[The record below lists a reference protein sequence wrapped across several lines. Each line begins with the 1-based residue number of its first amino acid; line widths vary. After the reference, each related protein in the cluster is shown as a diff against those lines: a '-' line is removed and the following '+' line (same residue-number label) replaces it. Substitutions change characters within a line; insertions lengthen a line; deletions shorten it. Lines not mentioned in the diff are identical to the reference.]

1 MSSQRIRD
9 IVNRCYGGLITN
21 QRSNLDQENVQSA
34 ASTGPLSPQLPVG
47 QSVVPPS
54 GASVIR
60 DIVGR
65 CYSGL
70 IPNQPNTLDQANVAQ
85 RIPPPP
91 VTPEPSPNQVI
102 QQLVN
107 RCYPDLDLTP
117 LTEFKP
123 DVVDSGAINV
133 KLNDIIDFINPIIGN
148 PFDFTGDI
156 TVQPPNPPKGKTWVT
171 IGKPENDC
179 LEVAQL
185 DARGLLNQI
194 EKGKYQH
201 VKTGVIYYCDD
212 ADMPVDLKWERCVR
226 EAQECMMRPYMG
238 GQWTPPKADCES
250 YTMTG
255 WSSNKGKVCIKNCF
269 PERLPVYEHRLDTGA
284 INVRMNHRN
293 QNGMWAGTVQ
303 TTDQYGQWTNRKV
316 FNEGGAQIFSNGT
329 TQSFTTS
336 NSGITVNVS
345 VTPINDGNDWDS
357 EWWISSWTGTAP
369 IGTTWT
375 YNFNV
380 GNDTAFLDFE
390 VIGQKEGDHLYTNES
405 TSPSGYSLTQSEPVF
420 HTLKEP
426 IQGKTVPIY
435 SFYSS
440 SNTDSLLTTNPG
452 APDGP
457 GSGERQY
464 LNDNGYVFQMVIGHA
479 FLRSDMSL
487 GFKRKTND
495 KVQALVRQFKST
507 EFDHMASIDAEIPEQ
522 PPQRHEKRNSYRIPK
537 NPRQN
542 LRIIIDCEHGY
553 AAYNNSLGFY
563 LANSNGPVRGYVV
576 VPESKSGKNQESIT
590 VSVQYLEQYA
600 GGTMGFFLIPNGAGV
615 QSLSRGQQID
625 FETLNS
631 PHPDGFRG
639 IGISSS
645 QNNYILFSDNR
656 WNPYDTDQTKWIGS
670 GHQLWEDLIRGDDD
684 YNDLKFYHKVEW
696 WAGEPTFD
704 GILGYVF
711 ENAAPP
717 RVEKTVNDERPCDSR
732 ASSKGFQDVVVQ
744 RNDCGSMVV
753 TVDGNG
759 NDYECGTCTGSYT
772 NVLNQSQTIDILNTA
787 KLAFVSGGGIT
798 GGVLGECTKFKI
810 RVKVN
815 SVTIYE
821 EDWVAQYWPPI
832 GEVVVPEFDVNVGDT
847 LTFEVP
853 ELIAGA
859 PNGTIGPHISLFNS
873 TESSYDGQFTIQLT
887 TVNID
892 DTLSETSGAPALN
905 RLNATTVIQ
914 GRIKGMAMQ
923 YAPTN
928 AGLNEWMAGS
938 YKTDSYYIEDL
949 NGYTATQVWS
959 NNSAVPMPSVL
970 AQSVSNHP
978 GSINNSDTR
987 GTNVDMIW
995 MPNNFDGYID
1005 TGMLPQGGTGYK
1017 TEGLDNVI
1025 TNLCGNYNHL
1035 LEEHLVTTLNFHPSY
1050 AYDQIA
1056 KATQDILGE
1065 KKPFTAARGAWP
1077 WHMVNAGLEKEGGQF
1092 RAVDV
1097 NYKNIIAQHWHNN
1110 PWQSPITFVHDYI
1123 LTGGVP
1129 EDPNMT
1135 AIPAKVRVSFTFYS
1149 LMATSADRGVSSN
1162 SYYWQ
1167 CLIRVMDV
1175 IDRGNGYQNGME
1187 FDLFWPPVRSTA
1199 GEKTNRTPYFPDYR
1213 SGFQHPESNLL
1224 AYYEEKK
1231 NVDRY
1236 SKEAIYQESHL
1247 VDSPIWYYTTD
1258 RKEYRVRFKL
1268 IINDVE

>member
-9 IVNRCYGGLITN
+9 IVNRCYGGLIVN
-21 QRSNLDQENVQSA
+21 QRSNLDQDSVRSA
-34 ASTGPLSPQLPVG
+34 SSTGPLSSQTPGG

-54 GASVIR
+54 GAVVIR
-60 DIVGR
+60 ELVGR
-65 CYSGL
+65 CYSDTA
-70 IPNQPNTLDQANVAQ
+70 IPNQPNVLDQASVAQ

-107 RCYPDLDLTP
+107 RCYPDLELTP
-117 LTEFKP
+117 LKEFQP
-123 DVVDSGAINV
+123 EVVESGAIN
-133 KLNDIIDFINPIIGN
+133 LDMREIIDFINPIIGN

-156 TVQPPNPPKGKTWVT
+156 TVLPPSPPTGKTWVT
-171 IGKPENDC
+171 IGKPKNDC

-226 EAQECMMRPYMG
+226 EATECMMRPYMG
-238 GQWTPPKADCES
+238 GQWTPPKQDCEGYS
-250 YTMTG
+250 MTG
-255 WSSNKGKVCIKNCF
+255 WSSNKGQVCIKNCF
-269 PERLPVYEHRLDTGA
+269 PDRLPVYEHRLNTGA

-316 FNEGGAQIFSNGT
+316 FNEGGAQIFSNST

-345 VTPINDGNDWDS
+345 VTPIDDGNDWDS

-369 IGTTWT
+369 VGTTWT
-375 YNFNV
+375 YSFNV
-380 GNDTAFLDFE
+380 GNNTAFLDFE

-405 TSPSGYSLTQSEPVF
+405 ASPSGYSLTQSAPVF
-420 HTLKEP
+420 HVLKEP
-426 IQGKTVPIY
+426 IQGKTVAIY

-440 SNTDSLLTTNPG
+440 SNTDSFLTTNPG

-457 GSGERQY
+457 GNGERQY

-479 FLRSDMSL
+479 FLRQDMSI
-487 GFKRKTND
+487 GYKRRKND
-495 KVQALVRQFKST
+495 RVQALVRQFKST
-507 EFDHMASIDAEIPEQ
+507 EFDHMASIDAELPEQ
-522 PPQRHEKRNSYRIPK
+522 PPQRYEKRNSYRIPK

-542 LRIIIDCEHGY
+542 LRIIIDCEHGS
-553 AAYNNSLGFY
+553 AGYNNSLGFY
-563 LANSNGPVRGYVV
+563 MANDNQPVRGYIVI
-576 VPESKSGKNQESIT
+576 PESKSDKNEESIT
-590 VSVQYLEQYA
+590 ISIQYLEQYA
-600 GGTMGFFLIPNGAGV
+600 GGTMGFFMIPNGAGN

-625 FETLNS
+625 FEALN
-631 PHPDGFRG
+631 DGYRG
-639 IGISSS
+639 TGIASS
-645 QNNYILFSDNR
+645 QSNYIFFSDNR
-656 WNPYDTDQTKWIGS
+656 WNTGDKDFTKWSGS
-670 GHQLWEDLIRGDDD
+670 GHQFWEDQVNGDDD

-696 WAGEPTFD
+696 WAGEPSFD
-704 GILGYVF
+704 GVMGYVY
-711 ENAAPP
+711 ENAAPTK
-717 RVEKTVNDERPCDSR
+717 VMKTVNDARPCDTR
-732 ASSKGFQDVVVQ
+732 AATKGFQDVVVQ

-759 NDYECGTCTGSYT
+759 NDYECGTCLGSYT
-772 NVLNQSQTIDILNTA
+772 NVLHQSQTIEILNPST
-787 KLAFVSGGGIT
+787 LAFVSAGGIT
-798 GGVLGECTKFKI
+798 GGLQGECTRFKI
-810 RVKVN
+810 RVKKN

-821 EDWVAQYWPPI
+821 EIWEAQYWPPI
-832 GEVVVPEFDVNVGDT
+832 GDVVVPEFTVTNGDT

-853 ELIAGA
+853 ELISGGPNSSIA
-859 PNGTIGPHISLFNS
+859 PAISLFNS
-873 TESSYDGQFTIQLT
+873 TESSYDGQFTINLITINQDDEAGKT
-887 TVNID
+887 T
-892 DTLSETSGAPALN
+892 GAPMLN
-905 RLNATTVIQ
+905 RTGTTTD
-914 GRIKGMAMQ
+914 GRVKALAAQ
-923 YAPTN
+923 YAPSN
-928 AGLNEWMAGS
+928 QNLNSWMAGS
-938 YKTDSYYIEDL
+938 YKTDSYHITAANSP

-959 NNSAVPMPSVL
+959 NNAAVSMPSVT
-970 AQSVSNHP
+970 AQTVANHP
-978 GSINNSDTR
+978 GNVNNSDAR
-987 GTNVDMIW
+987 GTNVDMLW

-1005 TGMLPQGGTGYK
+1005 TGMLPEGALGYK
-1017 TEGLDNVI
+1017 SQDIEEVI
-1025 TNLCGNYNHL
+1025 TDMCGNYNHL
-1035 LEEHLVTTLNFHPSY
+1035 LEEHLVTTLKFHPSY

-1056 KATQDILGE
+1056 SATQDLLGE

-1077 WHMVNAGLEKEGGQF
+1077 WHMVNAGLEKVGGQF
-1092 RAVDV
+1092 QGVDI
-1097 NYKNIIAQHWHNN
+1097 NYKNIISQSWHNN
-1110 PWQSPITFVHDYI
+1110 PWQSPITFVHDYL
-1123 LTGGVP
+1123 LTGGIE
-1129 EDPNMT
+1129 EDSQIT
-1135 AIPAKVRVSFTFYS
+1135 ATPAKVRVSFTFYS
-1149 LMATSADRGVSSN
+1149 MMATSADRGVSSN

-1175 IDRGNGYQNGME
+1175 IDRGSGYQSGME
-1187 FDLFWPPVRSTA
+1187 FDLFWPPVRSTE

-1213 SGFQHPESNLL
+1213 TGFQHPESNLL
-1224 AYYEEKK
+1224 AYYEEPK

-1236 SKEAIYQESHL
+1236 SKEAVYQESHL